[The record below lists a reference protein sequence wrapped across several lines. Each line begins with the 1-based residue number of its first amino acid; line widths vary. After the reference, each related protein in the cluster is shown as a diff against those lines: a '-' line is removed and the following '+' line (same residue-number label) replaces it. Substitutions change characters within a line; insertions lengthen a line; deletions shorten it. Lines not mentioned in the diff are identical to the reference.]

1 MPIACVISS
10 LRVRGCACPSPSSKA
25 PSVYTKAYL
34 SYCSSPPIL
43 RYAAVQSKFSEV
55 GFSSSDNV
63 RPLGVFT
70 LLPDLVHAQ
79 YPTSFTR
86 RVLHAQYQRPNNRVW
101 VDMIPLVIYTM
112 RFLHASYTGN

>member
-1 MPIACVISS
+1 MH
-10 LRVRGCACPSPSSKA
+10 A
-25 PSVYTKAYL
+25 P
-34 SYCSSPPIL
+34 
-43 RYAAVQSKFSEV
+43 
-55 GFSSSDNV
+55 
-63 RPLGVFT
+63 PLGVFT

-79 YPTSFTR
+79 YPTIFTR